1 MKCETLIENHC
12 IRCLAEFKELYIHMY
27 VHDRQVERLSIIF
40 NRCLEDVR
48 LSYDVLSR
56 VLNSCLEIP
65 VP

>member
-1 MKCETLIENHC
+1 
-12 IRCLAEFKELYIHMY
+12 MY

-65 VP
+65 IP